1 MVLPVTQ
8 GPDPVLYTLSL
19 AGICIAFMKLGMN
32 DWTMPTPIPDA
43 TSKKFYAP
51 LQFTAFW
58 AMQFFSLL
66 LHGAILAG
74 LIVMYQGTLRNF
86 KDNVILVL
94 QSIALGLN
102 LCDYFF
108 KSYFGMYAL
117 NEGSIKDGLFLFNNK
132 KFEAAWLGR
141 NFKWAM
147 FFIQIFGLAAFFT
160 TSFAYMWIGEMTDM
174 SSNSRSMLTASGL
187 CLILLFGFG
196 LATFYQQ
203 RGVFLSTAGALLKV
217 SGVKLNITPIPN
229 TTGKPLHGDI
239 HVSGIAEA
247 LQHDNPD
254 TPLFMAAAAKAAQ
267 GVKPGITAENWMVI
281 KSEEG
286 PYLVSP
292 QVFDAHQDLM
302 LAAHGRLLDASA
314 EHSGQSGSLRKLEY
328 VSKALHSGMR
338 TVQWHKIGYHTE
350 TLDAYTLFVDN
361 VAGFGKGLGI
371 YFNSHP
377 WLPLVSTF
385 YMFAFYLI
393 ALQNTESALSAVTI
407 AHVPGLIMCFFG
419 MSQQWWEVFRW
430 NFLIAWSLINVE
442 VYPIVMESSR
452 YIRDPDSWNITN
464 LPVQSQPSYTTVDNS
479 TTVLGYNAFSV
490 TLTGTV
496 LFGIIVI
503 FFVQLVQ
510 NGCKCK
516 RSAVPTDKT
525 KVNPADASAM
535 LDKGR
540 SEMRQTSS
548 TLTSVSKRSIKYLT

>member
-1 MVLPVTQ
+1 
-8 GPDPVLYTLSL
+8 
-19 AGICIAFMKLGMN
+19 MKLGMN
-32 DWTMPTPIPDA
+32 DWTMPTPIPEVA
-43 TSKKFYAP
+43 TKKFYAP
-51 LQFTAFW
+51 LQFTSFW

-66 LHGAILAG
+66 LHGSILAG

-117 NEGSIKDGLFLFNNK
+117 DPKSVKDGLFVYKRKDGL
-132 KFEAAWLGR
+132 EAAWLGK

-147 FFIQIFGLAAFFT
+147 FFIQILGLAAFFT
-160 TSFAYMWIGEMTDM
+160 TSFAYMWIGEMADM

-196 LATFYQQ
+196 LATLYQQ
-203 RGVFLSTAGALLKV
+203 RDVFTRTAGALLKV
-217 SGVKLNITPIPN
+217 SGVKLNIAPIPN

-254 TPLFMAAAAKAAQ
+254 TPLLMAAASKAAQ

-302 LAAHGRLLDASA
+302 LAAHGRLFDAGA
-314 EHSGQSGSLRKLEY
+314 EHSGQGQMLSKLEY
-328 VSKALHSGMR
+328 ASKALHSGLR
-338 TVQWHKIGYHTE
+338 IFQWHKIGYHTE
-350 TLDAYTLFVDN
+350 SLDAYTLFVDN
-361 VAGFGKGLGI
+361 VAGFGKGLGV
-371 YFNSHP
+371 YFNTHP

-393 ALQNTESALSAVTI
+393 ALQNTELALSAVTI

-419 MSQQWWEVFRW
+419 MSQQWWEIFRW

-503 FFVQLVQ
+503 FFVQLAQ

-516 RSAVPTDKT
+516 KSVIDGQLKPEEAQAFIKPSTE
-525 KVNPADASAM
+525 SQ
-535 LDKGR
+535 
-540 SEMRQTSS
+540 MRPTSS